1 MVAGGVRLFVRSW
14 GEGPP
19 LYLVHGGPGGSGSYW
34 PITTPYLGESN
45 EVFALDLRGHGR
57 SERRGPYSIATFA
70 DDLSALRVALG
81 HGEAALLG
89 HSYGA
94 LVATEAGIRDSAFSR
109 LVLVGGFPRTP
120 AMLAHPS
127 GFARKLAL
135 GVRVAAWNAQE
146 RVGRRPDIRAYLVGL
161 LKGAA
166 PLLHAPD
173 APEWFDEVLFASVTD
188 PLDAIVPLQYDLV
201 KWNALDRLPE
211 LAARTLLIVGEHD
224 QVAFPEAELMAE
236 RLSAARLVVARGAGH
251 SPFLDDPSGF
261 RSVVSAFL
269 GE

>member
-1 MVAGGVRLFVRSW
+1 
-14 GEGPP
+14 
-19 LYLVHGGPGGSGSYW
+19 
-34 PITTPYLGESN
+34 
-45 EVFALDLRGHGR
+45 
-57 SERRGPYSIATFA
+57 
-70 DDLSALRVALG
+70 
-81 HGEAALLG
+81 
-89 HSYGA
+89 
-94 LVATEAGIRDSAFSR
+94 
-109 LVLVGGFPRTP
+109 
-120 AMLAHPS
+120 MLAHPS

-201 KWNALDRLPE
+201 KWNALNRLPE
-211 LAARTLLIVGEHD
+211 LAARTLLVVGEHD